1 MMKWPLIRKS
11 RVLRGLVVI
20 AILSVLLAVSTAHA
34 DIFGFGCITD
44 NGNGCVSLAPQLT
57 VDLSNSGGNPLF
69 TIVNAGPI
77 PSSIAAIYWDDEN
90 GVLSGFNPSGPFTAT
105 GVAFDEGGSPAS
117 LPSENTAVPP
127 FTTDF
132 TATADSPSPSNGIN
146 PGESL
151 GITFDLAGLATFSDV
166 LADMRDGDLRVG
178 LHVIS
183 IGTVGG
189 SDSLVNTST
198 PIPEP
203 ATMLL
208 LGSGLI
214 GLAGYGRKKFFRK

>member
-1 MMKWPLIRKS
+1 MNCPLIRK
-11 RVLRGLVVI
+11 V
-20 AILSVLLAVSTAHA
+20 SVLGSFVLFLIGVLPMLLAIPPVHA
-34 DIFGFGCITD
+34 TTFGFGCITD
-44 NGNGCVSLAPQLT
+44 NGNGCASLAPQLT
-57 VDLSNSGGNPLF
+57 VDLSDPGGGQALF
-69 TIVNAGPI
+69 TFHNAGPI
-77 PSSIAAIYWDDEN
+77 ASSVAGIYWDDN
-90 GVLSGFNPSGPFTAT
+90 GGVLGSIDSFTPSA
-105 GVAFDEGGSPAS
+105 GVAFSAGGSPPS

-132 TATADSPSPSNGIN
+132 TATADNPKPTNGIN
-146 PGESL
+146 PSESL
-151 GITFDLAGLATFSDV
+151 GITFNLAGLATFSDV
-166 LADMRDGDLRVG
+166 LGDMNDGDLRVG
-178 LHVIS
+178 LHVQS

-214 GLAGYGRKKFFRK
+214 GLAGYGRKKFFKK